1 MGAPVVIRQRAADIS
16 SGVNSR
22 DDCRNATSPVG
33 TAGGNIV
40 GSIVGIRLRL
50 DLEFGVFGACLCR

>member
-22 DDCRNATSPVG
+22 DECRNPV
-33 TAGGNIV
+33 GNIV

-50 DLEFGVFGACLCR
+50 NLEFGVLVPACADDPYNS